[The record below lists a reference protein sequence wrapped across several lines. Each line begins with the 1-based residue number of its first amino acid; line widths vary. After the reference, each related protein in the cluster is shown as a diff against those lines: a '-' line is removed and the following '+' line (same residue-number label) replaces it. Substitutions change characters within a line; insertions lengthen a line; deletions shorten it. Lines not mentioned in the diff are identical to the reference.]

1 MLGAA
6 SVFRPKIEVTLDGQH
21 IEQGDREHY
30 VRVHLRAEN
39 GVLHARPTGDQR
51 SHIITSLRG
60 ASAYLIIGIGEG
72 VVRTGDR
79 VPALLLNDGLPW
91 GDE

>member
-6 SVFRPKIEVTLDGQH
+6 AVFRPKIEVTLDGSD

-30 VRVHLRAEN
+30 VRVRLRAED
-39 GVLHARPTGDQR
+39 GVLHGQPTGDQR

-72 VVRTGDR
+72 VMRAGDR